1 VDNANTNRRGLA
13 AAPLV
18 LPTWRLVLPLFA
30 AGHLFRYAI
39 YAATFR
45 DLSVGAYVDAI
56 CVWDCPS
63 YLDVARDG
71 YDLAPTHSEF
81 AGRANWAFFPLYPI
95 LLWTFTT
102 VTGATFQVAGYVISN
117 TLTLIAA
124 FAARPLFERAPGAY
138 WLYLVMLFLGP
149 FAVLVATVHTESAFV
164 LFTILGLVA
173 LQRGQYVWAGGWSAL
188 LSATRPTGVL
198 FTFAIITQVIVDH
211 LRSGQ
216 HLLAL
221 PRSVLGNP
229 RLLLGLLLAP
239 LGLFLYMAYLR
250 WHVGDG
256 LSFAR
261 VQIAWGR
268 ELGNPLLYLFR
279 GLFPPAPLSL
289 VNAIGLA
296 WAVGG
301 LIGLLLCVVLLVQRQ
316 YAAAVFCTRALLV
329 ARSAGLTSVL
339 RFSAGLAPL
348 GIALAIMLCRWKP
361 LAVLCAALLVAAT
374 IPVTMG
380 WVRMS
385 WFLM

>member
-1 VDNANTNRRGLA
+1 MDSANTEGRGLA
-13 AAPLV
+13 AAPVV
-18 LPTWRLVLPLFA
+18 LPSWAIVLLLFA
-30 AGHLFRYAI
+30 AGHLFRYGL
-39 YAATFR
+39 YAATFGNF
-45 DLSVGAYVDAI
+45 SIGGYVDAI

-63 YLDVARDG
+63 YLDVARNG
-71 YDLAPTHSEF
+71 YDIAPTHSGF
-81 AGRANWAFFPLYPI
+81 AGRANWAFFPLYPF
-95 LLWTFTT
+95 LLWTVTT
-102 VTGATFQVAGYVISN
+102 LTGVTFQFAGYVISN
-117 TLTLIAA
+117 TLALIAA
-124 FAARPLFERAPGAY
+124 FAARPLFERAPHAY

-164 LFTILGLVA
+164 LLTILGLVA
-173 LQRGQYVWAGGWSAL
+173 LQRGHYVWAGGWSAL

-216 HLLAL
+216 HLFAL
-221 PRSVLGNP
+221 PRAVLGDP
-229 RLLLGLLLAP
+229 RVILGILLAP

-301 LIGLLLCVVLLVQRQ
+301 LIGLMLCVVLVAQRQ
-316 YAAAVFCTRALLV
+316 YAAAVFCLLALLV
-329 ARSAGLTSVL
+329 SMSAGLTSVL
-339 RFSAGLAPL
+339 RFAAGLAPL
-348 GIALAIMLCRWKP
+348 GIALAVMLSRWKP
-361 LAVLCAALLVAAT
+361 LAYISAALLVAAA

-380 WVRMS
+380 WYRMS